1 MASSQGTRGYEPRLT
16 SSAKSHFN
24 RSIKSTVRLH
34 CRTHIFTDCI
44 VLVTARTWLPS
55 GCYCHQRDLF
65 LFDGQLGTVDA
76 VHVCSFSRILGTV
89 RCPARHAY
97 TFFYPSSEPQSFLIA
112 LQYMAA
118 WVVVFAGLQWLVQVA
133 LNELQV
139 EEEA

>member
-1 MASSQGTRGYEPRLT
+1 MNHASHPAQNHTSTVPSKAPYVYIAALT
-16 SSAKSHFN
+16 FSLIASFWSPLELGFLLVAIVTSGICFCLMGSSARWMQYTFVRFLVFWG
-24 RSIKSTVRLH
+24 RS
-34 CRTHIFTDCI
+34 
-44 VLVTARTWLPS
+44 
-55 GCYCHQRDLF
+55 
-65 LFDGQLGTVDA
+65 A
-76 VHVCSFSRILGTV
+76 V
-89 RCPARHAY
+89 PARHAY